1 MKIPLKYSYRNL
13 IARKLTTILTLFGV
27 MLVVFVFAGVLMLS
41 NGLRKIFISSGSPDN
56 VIVLRESSNS
66 EMMSFITREQTD
78 IIKTSPEIALDE
90 NGKQLVEGEL
100 VIMINH
106 IRREDGKMAN
116 VMVRGVG
123 PQSPNIHERFRLV
136 EGRMFEMGKT
146 EIITGVKAAKQFEG
160 CGLGETIKFGMTDW
174 TVVGLFE
181 TDESS
186 FESEIWGDSEQFLAA
201 FGRPVYSS
209 IIFKLADT
217 ASFRDLKER
226 IKADPRMK
234 VELKKED
241 EYYTD
246 QTYATTMFINSI
258 GATLSIIFSLGA
270 IIGAM
275 ITMYAAVANR
285 TTEIATLRA
294 LGFKRRNILAAFLIE
309 SIIISFTGGLL
320 GLIAASFLQ
329 LASVPLLNFDT
340 FTEVSFKF
348 ALSSEI
354 IISAMIFSIVMGI
367 LGGFLPAARASRIK
381 ITEAL
386 RTE

>member
-1 MKIPLKYSYRNL
+1 M
-13 IARKLTTILTLFGV
+13 A
-27 MLVVFVFAGVLMLS
+27 
-41 NGLRKIFISSGSPDN
+41 
-56 VIVLRESSNS
+56 
-66 EMMSFITREQTD
+66 
-78 IIKTSPEIALDE
+78 IAL
-90 NGKQLVEGEL
+90 G
-100 VIMINH
+100 
-106 IRREDGKMAN
+106 
-116 VMVRGVG
+116 
-123 PQSPNIHERFRLV
+123 
-136 EGRMFEMGKT
+136 
-146 EIITGVKAAKQFEG
+146 AK
-160 CGLGETIKFGMTDW
+160 D
-174 TVVGLFE
+174 LF
-181 TDESS
+181 
-186 FESEIWGDSEQFLAA
+186 
-201 FGRPVYSS
+201 
-209 IIFKLADT
+209 
-217 ASFRDLKER
+217 
-226 IKADPRMK
+226 
-234 VELKKED
+234 KKED

-294 LGFKRRNILAAFLIE
+294 LGFKRRNVLAAFLIE

-354 IISAMIFSIVMGI
+354 ITSGMTFSIVMGI